1 MRRTIILVSAA
12 VLLAAAVSC
21 TSKYADD
28 PYLRDLK
35 IEEQTLAPV
44 DSSGLDVYGYWQ
56 PMNVVDTYGGWLVI
70 SSVDG
75 DYHMLFVNPESGDHF
90 YAIRRGR
97 GPGEIVSGCNLHK
110 SGDAVRYYDFTRTK
124 CIELDIEKSIA
135 AYAAVCDTVGDFSK
149 GNRLVY
155 LTSCGKDQFVSGC
168 LADENYWYA
177 LYDRQGNF
185 LSGIEAIA
193 GLSKDRDSALSAML
207 STQYAASPDGKHLC
221 SANVNVP
228 VVSFA
233 SVSGNMLWESK
244 RLQAK
249 FDCEKEAHGRTAKS
263 YFNGVAADDNYVY
276 ILYSGRRI
284 IDREMLSNECS
295 HLLVYD
301 WNGNIKHH
309 YVLSRPVCSISL
321 TDDGFYAVSTW
332 PSGKLLHFVLA
343 EVKILRCL
351 KIIYYICDLNWS
363 CHLRRF

>member
-12 VLLAAAVSC
+12 MLLAAVVSC

-35 IEEQTLAPV
+35 IGEQTLSPV
-44 DSSGLDVYGYWQ
+44 DSSDLDMYAYWQ
-56 PMNVVDTYGGWLVI
+56 PRDVVAAGGGWFVI
-70 SSVDG
+70 SSSNND
-75 DYHMLFVNPESGDHF
+75 HHLLFVNPESGDHF

-97 GPGEIVSGCNLHK
+97 GPGEIVSGSNLHK
-110 SGDAVRYYDFTRTK
+110 FGEAVRYYDFTRTK

-135 AYAAVCDTVGDFSK
+135 ARAAVCDTVGDFSK

-155 LTSCGKDQFVSGC
+155 LTSCGKDKFVSGC

-177 LYDRQGNF
+177 LYDRQGKF
-185 LSGIEAIA
+185 LSGVEAIE

-207 STQYAASPDGKHLC
+207 STQYSASPDGRHLC
-221 SANVNVP
+221 VTNLSTP
-228 VVSFA
+228 TISFA
-233 SVSGNMLWESK
+233 SVSGD
-244 RLQAK
+244 RLQEAK
-249 FDCEKEAHGRTAKS
+249 RIQSTFDAEKQAHGRTAKG

-284 IDREMLSNECS
+284 ADREVPSNECS

-301 WNGNIKHH
+301 WDGNIKHH
-309 YVLSRPVCSISL
+309 YVLPRPVCSISL

-332 PSGKLLHFVLA
+332 PTGKLLRFVLP
-343 EVKILRCL
+343 
-351 KIIYYICDLNWS
+351 DM
-363 CHLRRF
+363 

>member
-1 MRRTIILVSAA
+1 MKKALIAASVA

-35 IEEQTLAPV
+35 VGEQILSPV
-44 DSSGLDVYGYWQ
+44 DSSDLDMYAYWQ
-56 PMNVVDTYGGWLVI
+56 PRNVVDTHGGWFVI

-75 DYHMLFVNPESGDHF
+75 DYHLLFVNPESGDHF

-135 AYAAVCDTVGDFSK
+135 ARTAVCDTVGDFSK

-155 LTSCGKDQFVSGC
+155 LTSCGNDKFVSGS
-168 LADENYWYA
+168 LADENWWYA
-177 LYDRQGNF
+177 LYDKQGNF
-185 LSGIEAIA
+185 LSGVEAIE
-193 GLSKDRDSALSAML
+193 GLSKDRDKALSAML
-207 STQYAASPDGKHLC
+207 STQYVVSPDGKHLC

-233 SVSGNMLWESK
+233 SITGDELQENRRIQASFDVLSK
-244 RLQAK
+244 
-249 FDCEKEAHGRTAKS
+249 GRVKNVKG
-263 YFNGVAADDNYVY
+263 YFFGGCADVENVY
-276 ILYSGRRI
+276 ILYSGRRMS
-284 IDREMLSNECS
+284 DRKMLPNECC

-309 YVLSRPVCSISL
+309 YVLSRPVCSICL

-332 PSGKLLHFVLA
+332 PSGKLLHFVLPG
-343 EVKILRCL
+343 R
-351 KIIYYICDLNWS
+351 
-363 CHLRRF
+363 

>member
-1 MRRTIILVSAA
+1 MKPIKLSAA
-12 VLLAAAVSC
+12 AMLLAAVVSC
-21 TSKYADD
+21 TSRYADD

-35 IEEQTLAPV
+35 IGEQTLSPV
-44 DSSGLDVYGYWQ
+44 DSSDLDMYAYWQ
-56 PMNVVDTYGGWLVI
+56 PRNVVDTHGGWFVI
-70 SSVDG
+70 SSVEG
-75 DYHMLFVNPESGDHF
+75 DYHLLFVNPESGDHF

-97 GPGEIVSGCNLHK
+97 GPGEIVSGSNLHK
-110 SGDAVRYYDFTRTK
+110 FGEAVRYYDFTRTK

-135 AYAAVCDTVGDFSK
+135 ARAAVCDTVGDFSK

-155 LTSCGKDQFVSGC
+155 LTSCGKDKFVSGC

-177 LYDRQGNF
+177 LYDRQGKF
-185 LSGIEAIA
+185 LSGVEAIE

-207 STQYAASPDGKHLC
+207 STQYSASPDGRHLC
-221 SANVNVP
+221 VTNLSTP
-228 VVSFA
+228 TISFA
-233 SVSGNMLWESK
+233 SVSGD
-244 RLQAK
+244 RLQEAK
-249 FDCEKEAHGRTAKS
+249 RIQSTFDAEKQAHGRTAKG

-284 IDREMLSNECS
+284 ADREMLPNECS

-332 PSGKLLHFVLA
+332 PSGKLLHFVLDA
-343 EVKILRCL
+343 IQ
-351 KIIYYICDLNWS
+351 
-363 CHLRRF
+363 

>member
-1 MRRTIILVSAA
+1 MESLKSIAA
-12 VLLAAAVSC
+12 AMLLASVVSC

-35 IEEQTLAPV
+35 VGEQILSPV
-44 DSSGLDVYGYWQ
+44 DSSDLDMYAYWQ
-56 PMNVVDTYGGWLVI
+56 PRNVVDTHGGWFVI

-75 DYHMLFVNPESGDHF
+75 DYHLLFVNPESGDHF

-135 AYAAVCDTVGDFSK
+135 ARTAVCDTVGDFSK
-149 GNRLVY
+149 GSRLVY
-155 LTSCGKDQFVSGC
+155 LTSCGNDKFVSGS
-168 LADENYWYA
+168 LADENWWYA
-177 LYDRQGNF
+177 LYDRQGKF
-185 LSGIEAIA
+185 LSGVEAIS
-193 GLSKDRDSALSAML
+193 GLSKDRDRALSVML
-207 STQYAASPDGKHLC
+207 STKYASSPDGQHLC
-221 SANVNVP
+221 VANSATP
-228 VVSFA
+228 TISFA
-233 SVSGNMLWESK
+233 SVSGDKLQETK
-244 RLQAK
+244 RIQSS
-249 FDCEKEAHGRTAKS
+249 FDAEKQAHGRTAKG

-284 IDREMLSNECS
+284 TDREMLPNECR

-309 YVLSRPVCSISL
+309 YVLSRPVCSICL

-332 PSGKLLHFVLA
+332 PSGKLLHFVLDT
-343 EVKILRCL
+343 KQ
-351 KIIYYICDLNWS
+351 
-363 CHLRRF
+363 